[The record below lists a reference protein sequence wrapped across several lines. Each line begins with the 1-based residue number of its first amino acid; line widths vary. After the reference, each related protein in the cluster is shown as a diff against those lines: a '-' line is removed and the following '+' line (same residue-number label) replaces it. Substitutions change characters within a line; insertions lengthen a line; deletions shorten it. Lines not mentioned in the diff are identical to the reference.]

1 MTYREADYPCVGIC
15 MNDPDTGYC
24 IGCGRS
30 EAEIFGDG
38 EPVPVPQPLPPAE
51 PEAPLPANVQAELG
65 PGSD

>member
-30 EAEIFGDG
+30 AEVIFGETDSAG
-38 EPVPVPQPLPPAE
+38 STDADAGVDSIHPLPGE
-51 PEAPLPANVQAELG
+51 QVES
-65 PGSD
+65 SD

>member
-30 EAEIFGDG
+30 ADEIFGETDSPAADQ
-38 EPVPVPQPLPPAE
+38 EVATEVLTPVA
-51 PEAPLPANVQAELG
+51 G
-65 PGSD
+65 SPGDASG